1 MSSVEI
7 RTYRYF
13 CAVAES
19 CSVRIASE
27 NCSVT
32 QPAISRQ
39 VALLEDALGVT
50 LFHRRPSGMILTAAG
65 EALYA
70 KATVL
75 LKLAET
81 AERSISPWKSMGPSF
96 RIACLDTTLHYILAP
111 FIAETDPPIG
121 DLIPERAED
130 VYSAL
135 DQGVD
140 IGVGTATP
148 PKTKESELLAR
159 IPVCAQCAEGYLPQ
173 SFGGELADLAS
184 FPVAIAGHG
193 SAVEGTVRN
202 AAESIDLHL
211 TISHIVSSGKM
222 AQAVA
227 ASGKVVAITTE
238 PSQFGLKIY
247 DLLVKGC
254 ALTVPLYAVWDAGHP
269 ADKAIRKTVRS
280 LSDWI
285 DARQPW
291 RV

>member
-1 MSSVEI
+1 
-7 RTYRYF
+7 
-13 CAVAES
+13 
-19 CSVRIASE
+19 
-27 NCSVT
+27 
-32 QPAISRQ
+32 
-39 VALLEDALGVT
+39 
-50 LFHRRPSGMILTAAG
+50 MILTAAG

-96 RIACLDTTLHYILAP
+96 RVACLDTTLHYILAP